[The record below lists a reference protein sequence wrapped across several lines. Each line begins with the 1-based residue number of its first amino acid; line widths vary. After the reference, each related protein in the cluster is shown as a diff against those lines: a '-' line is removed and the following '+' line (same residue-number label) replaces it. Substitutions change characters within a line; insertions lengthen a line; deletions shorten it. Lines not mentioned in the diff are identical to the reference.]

1 MMDFYDIHSD
11 DISSNFISLDS
22 NSTDMVEQ
30 DNSNT
35 SYILSV
41 LSTFKDLKYIPQSVI
56 NEFNE
61 NINQRIVWE
70 NIIIDDTPYSRISF
84 NMNIDINNYEE
95 VVPYDYFITYE
106 NDPITNACLNY
117 FVKYLDEK
125 YETFDFLVMN
135 DILNRMQHF
144 QSFDYIFKLFNMIE
158 TLLPLMIK
166 EYHEVVMSLFGDTP
180 LIEKIKKSKE
190 KSSIGIMWNMC
201 MEYLTKCDQ
210 DLYVIFEIQ
219 KWDFISSYILK
230 NIM

>member
-1 MMDFYDIHSD
+1 MDFYDTHSD
-11 DISSNFISLDS
+11 DISSNFIAL
-22 NSTDMVEQ
+22 NPSTTDLHEQ

-41 LSTFKDLKYIPQSVI
+41 LSTFKDLKHVPLSAI

-70 NIIIDDTPYSRISF
+70 NIIIDDTLYSRISF
-84 NMNIDINNYEE
+84 NMNTDTNNYEE
-95 VVPYDYFITYE
+95 DVPYDYFITYE
-106 NDPITNACLNY
+106 NDPITNSCLNY

-125 YETFDFLVMN
+125 YDTFDFLVMN
-135 DILNRMQHF
+135 DILSRMQHF
-144 QSFDYIFKLFNMIE
+144 QSFDYIFKVFNMME

-166 EYHEVVMSLFGDTP
+166 KYHIEIMDLFGDIP
-180 LIEKIKKSKE
+180 LIEKVKKSKE
-190 KSSIGIMWNMC
+190 KSSIGIIWNMC

-219 KWDFISSYILK
+219 KWEFISSYILK

>member
-1 MMDFYDIHSD
+1 MDFYDTHSD
-11 DISSNFISLDS
+11 DISSNFIAL
-22 NSTDMVEQ
+22 NPSTTDLHEQ

-41 LSTFKDLKYIPQSVI
+41 LSTFKDLKHVPLSAI

-70 NIIIDDTPYSRISF
+70 NIIIDDTLYSRISF
-84 NMNIDINNYEE
+84 NMNTDTNNYEE
-95 VVPYDYFITYE
+95 DVPYDYFITYE

-125 YETFDFLVMN
+125 YDTFDFLVMN
-135 DILNRMQHF
+135 DILSRMQHF
-144 QSFDYIFKLFNMIE
+144 QSFDYIFKVFNMME

-166 EYHEVVMSLFGDTP
+166 KYHKEVMSLFGDIP
-180 LIEKIKKSKE
+180 LIEKVKKSKE

-201 MEYLTKCDQ
+201 MEYLSKCDQ
-210 DLYVIFEIQ
+210 DIYVIFEIQ